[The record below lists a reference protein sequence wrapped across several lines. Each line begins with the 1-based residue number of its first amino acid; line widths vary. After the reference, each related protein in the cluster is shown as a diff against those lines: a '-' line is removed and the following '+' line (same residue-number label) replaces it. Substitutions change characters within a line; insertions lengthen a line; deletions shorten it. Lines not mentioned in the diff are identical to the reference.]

1 MRTRLCRVVL
11 AVLLTVVCGIE
22 ADAKPAPKFALFNA
36 DGTLVTSSALYG
48 KGNTIVSFWATYC
61 VPCKK
66 EIPQLVELQ
75 RKHGEARKLAL
86 VFVNIDKEGK
96 DKALPVLKE
105 LGVENECLYDMYQL
119 TAKKYIPDLKIPAV
133 FLIDRRGEIVFQA
146 VGESAETM
154 RLLEKA
160 IEGLK

>member
-1 MRTRLCRVVL
+1 MKTRFRHIML
-11 AVLLTVVCGIE
+11 AAILVLLSGAP

-36 DGTLVTSSALYG
+36 DGKLVTSSALYG

-66 EIPQLVELQ
+66 EIPQLVEIQ
-75 RKHGEARKLAL
+75 RKHAEDKKLAL
-86 VFVNIDKEGK
+86 VFINIDKEGK

-160 IEGLK
+160 IERLK

>member
-1 MRTRLCRVVL
+1 MNTRFRRIMLSAIL
-11 AVLLTVVCGIE
+11 VLLSVTL

-36 DGTLVTSSALYG
+36 DGKLVTSSALFG

-66 EIPQLVELQ
+66 EIPQLIEIQ
-75 RKHGEARKLAL
+75 RKHAEDKKLAL
-86 VFVNIDKEGK
+86 VFINIDKEGK

-105 LGVENECLYDMYQL
+105 LGVANECLYDMYQL

-133 FLIDRRGEIVFQA
+133 FLVDRRGEIVFQA
-146 VGESAETM
+146 VGENAETM
-154 RLLEKA
+154 ILLEKA
-160 IEGLK
+160 IERLK

>member
-1 MRTRLCRVVL
+1 MKTRFYPLML
-11 AVLLTVVCGIE
+11 AAVLVLLSGAR

-36 DGTLVTSSALYG
+36 DGKLITSSALFG
-48 KGNTIVSFWATYC
+48 KENTIVSFWATYC

-66 EIPQLVELQ
+66 EMPQLVELQ
-75 RKHGEARKLAL
+75 RKHGEAKKLAL
-86 VFVNIDKEGK
+86 VFINIDKEGK

-105 LGVENECLYDMYQL
+105 LGVTDECLYDMYQL

-133 FLIDRRGEIVFQA
+133 FLVDRRGEIVFKA

-160 IEGLK
+160 IEGLR